1 MNPVDPEIALLVDE
15 WRRCVTEKDVSGA
28 ERLLDEGY
36 RGTLPTGEE
45 VARDAEIALL
55 ASPAVAVRSIEVQ
68 DLRTTRRG
76 SRATAAARL
85 TMAGRVNGADFQ
97 NVYHATFEF
106 RRDGSAWRATGSR
119 LAEAAAGQPP
129 SAPRA
134 KARSAASWLRR
145 LLRRADAPAS
155 FQEMAYLPFQPG
167 KNFALAPVEPAPT
180 PATSADELPIP
191 PRELWLGYNYPAHGE
206 AHVRTMLDVAY
217 ASGLAFAPGDR
228 ILDLGCGAGRMI
240 RHLVELAATCEI
252 WGMDI
257 SAEHIFWCRENLSPP
272 FHFATNT
279 KVPHLPFEDRSFRFI
294 YCGSLFTH
302 IDDLADAWLLELH
315 RILAPDG
322 RLYVTIHDS
331 NTIRL
336 FDDGQYPGSPL
347 ARRMRREEVYQAAK
361 DSPGMISI
369 DRDHL
374 SQVFYGTEYFT
385 RMAGSMFEV
394 VSVVPE
400 AYFYQTAFLLRR
412 KRPGR
417 APGAGPDG
425 VTHGAADTESV

>member
-15 WRRCVTEKDVSGA
+15 WRRCVTEKDVAGA
-28 ERLLDEGY
+28 ARLLDENY
-36 RGTLPTGEE
+36 RGTLPTGEQ
-45 VARDAEIALL
+45 VVRDAEIALL
-55 ASPAVAVRSIEVQ
+55 ASPSVAVRSIGIE

-76 SRATAAARL
+76 NRATAAARL
-85 TMAGRVNGADFQ
+85 TMAGTVNGAEFH

-106 RRDGSAWRATGSR
+106 RRTGSAWRATSTR
-119 LAEAAAGQPP
+119 LAEGAAGQAP
-129 SAPRA
+129 SAPRTSG
-134 KARSAASWLRR
+134 RSAASWLKR

-167 KNFALAPVEPAPT
+167 KSFALPPVVPAP
-180 PATSADELPIP
+180 ARAASADELPVP

-206 AHVRTMLDVAY
+206 AHVRTMLDAAY
-217 ASGLAFAPGDR
+217 ASGLELAPGDR

-240 RHLVELAATCEI
+240 RHLVGLAATCEI

-257 SAEHIFWCRENLSPP
+257 SAEHIFWCKANLSPP
-272 FHFATNT
+272 FHFATST

-331 NTIRL
+331 NTLRL
-336 FDDGQYPGSPL
+336 FDEGRYPASPL
-347 ARRMRREEVYQAAK
+347 ARRMRTEEVYQASKA
-361 DSPGMISI
+361 DPGMISI
-369 DRDHL
+369 DRDNL

-385 RMAGSMFEV
+385 RMANSMFEV

-412 KRPGR
+412 KRPGG
-417 APGAGPDG
+417 APGAG
-425 VTHGAADTESV
+425 A

>member
-1 MNPVDPEIALLVDE
+1 MNPADPEIALLVDE
-15 WRRCVTEKDVSGA
+15 WRRCVTEKDVQA
-28 ERLLDEGY
+28 AARLLDGGY
-36 RGTLPTGEE
+36 RGTLPSGE
-45 VARDAEIALL
+45 VVTRDAELALL
-55 ASPAVAVRSIEVQ
+55 ASPAMAIESIEVR
-68 DLRTTRRG
+68 DLRTTRSG
-76 SRATAAARL
+76 SRATAAAQL
-85 TMAGRVNGADFQ
+85 AMTGVVNGGRFH
-97 NVYHATFEF
+97 NVYRAAFEF
-106 RRDGSAWRATGSR
+106 RSTGSGWRATSTR
-119 LAEAAAGQPP
+119 LVEGASGQAPP
-129 SAPRA
+129 APRA
-134 KARSAASWLRR
+134 RARSAAAWLKR

-155 FQEMAYLPFQPG
+155 FQEAAYLPFRPG
-167 KNFALAPVEPAPT
+167 EDFALPPFAPAP
-180 PATSADELPIP
+180 ARAASADQLPVP

-240 RHLVELAATCEI
+240 RHLVELADTCEI

-257 SAEHIFWCRENLSPP
+257 SAEHVFWCRANLSPP

-279 KVPHLPFEDRSFRFI
+279 KVPHLPFEDRSFRFV

-331 NTIRL
+331 STVRL
-336 FDDGQYPGSPL
+336 FDEGKYPTSPL
-347 ARRMRREEVYQAAK
+347 ARRMRTQEVYQRSK

-369 DRDHL
+369 GRDNL
-374 SQVFYGTEYFT
+374 SQVFYGTEFFT

-412 KRPGR
+412 KRPG
-417 APGAGPDG
+417 APG
-425 VTHGAADTESV
+425 